1 MSALKLSSSSTPS
14 AHITQPN
21 AETWRLQIS
30 AGQVGQYRLAQLD
43 DYTKLSR
50 TRFPWRP
57 PVTLAFR
64 ARASAETIP
73 GTWGVGLWN
82 DPFSISFGFGGG
94 VRRLPAL
101 PQAAWF
107 FFASEHNY
115 LSLQDA
121 LPAHGPLAA
130 IFRSSRIPPALLA
143 LGAPALGLLA
153 WSPAA
158 RLLRRLARPLIKQDA
173 VVLSIAATEWHNY
186 EMVWRRA
193 GVEFRVEGETVL
205 ETQIAPQPP
214 LGLVLWIDNQ
224 YAAFPPSGKLSFGSL
239 ATESTCWIEIK
250 DLRISAE

>member
-1 MSALKLSSSSTPS
+1 MSAIKLSSSSTPS
-14 AHITQPN
+14 ARISQPK
-21 AETWRLQIS
+21 AETWRLEIR
-30 AGQVGQYRLAQLD
+30 AGVAGQYRLAQLD

-50 TRFPWRP
+50 KQFKWRP
-57 PVTLAFR
+57 PVTLVFR

-82 DPFSISFGFGGG
+82 DPFSLSLGFGGG

-115 LSLQDA
+115 LSLQDE

-130 IFRSSRIPPALLA
+130 TFRSSRLPPALLT
-143 LGAPALGLLA
+143 LGAPGLSMLA

-158 RLLRRLARPLIKQDA
+158 RLLRRLARPLIKQA
-173 VVLSIAATEWHNY
+173 AAVLSIAATEWHNY
-186 EMVWRRA
+186 EMVWKSE
-193 GVEFRVEGETVL
+193 GVAFQVDGETVL

-239 ATESTCWIEIK
+239 PTDSTCWIEIK
-250 DLRISAE
+250 DLSISAE